1 MIGLTTSE
9 SLQSFRRY
17 CATVPSKAA
26 RRRYIVRGWNAEQF
40 DLPVREFHGNK
51 EVRVA
56 PEECV
61 TIINANGDCYYASRD
76 WFASAPV
83 DSDSWAAAAWRF
95 LGKRKAGEA
104 RR

>member
-9 SLQSFRRY
+9 SVHSVRHY

-26 RRRYIVRGWNAEQF
+26 RRRYIVRDWNAEKF
-40 DLPVREFHGNK
+40 DLPVNEWCGRNK
-51 EVRVA
+51 IAVA
-56 PEECV
+56 PEDSV
-61 TIINANGDCYYASRD
+61 TIINANGDCYYAARD

-83 DSDSWAAAAWRF
+83 DSDVWAAAAWKF
-95 LGKRKAGEA
+95 LSKRRGGE